1 MEKSES
7 IKNLTAALAKAQ
19 SALSNAKNTADNP
32 FYKSKYAPL
41 GDVLDLIR
49 PVLAKNDL
57 SVVQYPS
64 SQDGKA
70 VSIHTM
76 LIHASGEYIDFD
88 PLTLTAEKITP
99 QGAGA
104 AITYGR
110 RYTVSGIFN
119 IASEDDDDGNGLESK
134 KPVTYKSKQ
143 PVTYKSKQPVTYKSK
158 QPAKKINPEQANEI
172 SNLLKQTKSNIPN
185 FLKYYHLTKVEDMTE
200 SVYERAERDLMSKL
214 K

>member
-32 FYKSKYAPL
+32 FYKSRYAPL

-104 AITYGR
+104 AITYG
-110 RYTVSGIFN
+110 
-119 IASEDDDDGNGLESK
+119 LESK
-134 KPVTYKSKQ
+134 K

>member
-32 FYKSKYAPL
+32 FYKSRYAPL

-70 VSIHTM
+70 ISIHTM
-76 LIHASGEYIDFD
+76 LIHSSGEYIDFD

-134 KPVTYKSKQ
+134 KPVTYKSNHQ
-143 PVTYKSKQPVTYKSK
+143 S
-158 QPAKKINPEQANEI
+158 KKINPEQANEI
-172 SNLLKQTKSNIPN
+172 GNLLKQTKSNIPN

-200 SVYERAERDLMSKL
+200 SIYERAERDLMSKL

>member
-32 FYKSKYAPL
+32 FYKSRYAPL

-110 RYTVSGIFN
+110 RDTVSGIFN

-134 KPVTYKSKQ
+134 K

>member
-1 MEKSES
+1 MQKSES

-19 SALSNAKNTADNP
+19 SALSNAKNTASNP
-32 FYKSKYAPL
+32 YYKSKYAPL

-143 PVTYKSKQPVTYKSK
+143 PVTYKSKQP
-158 QPAKKINPEQANEI
+158 AKKINPEQANEI

>member
-19 SALSNAKNTADNP
+19 SVLSNAKNTADNP

-57 SVVQYPS
+57 SIVQYPS
-64 SQDGKA
+64 SADGKEI
-70 VSIHTM
+70 SIHTL

-110 RYTVSGIFN
+110 RYTVSGILN
-119 IASEDDDDGNGLESK
+119 IASEDDDDGNALEGK
-134 KPVTYKSKQ
+134 KPVASRPAVHKPKSKNISPSQ
-143 PVTYKSKQPVTYKSK
+143 V
-158 QPAKKINPEQANEI
+158 NEI
-172 SNLLKQTKSNIPN
+172 GNLLKQTKSNVPN
-185 FLKYYHLTKVEDMTE
+185 FLKYYHVTKIEDMTE
-200 SVYERAERDLMSKL
+200 EVYKRAEHDLLTKL
-214 K
+214 NPDK

>member
-134 KPVTYKSKQ
+134 KSTTYKPKQ
-143 PVTYKSKQPVTYKSK
+143 QV
-158 QPAKKINPEQANEI
+158 KKINPEQANEI

-185 FLKYYHLTKVEDMTE
+185 FLKYYHLTKVEDMTDDI
-200 SVYERAERDLMSKL
+200 YRRAERDLMSKL

>member
-32 FYKSKYAPL
+32 FYKSRYAPL

-134 KPVTYKSKQ
+134 KPATYKSKQ
-143 PVTYKSKQPVTYKSK
+143 Q
-158 QPAKKINPEQANEI
+158 AKKINPEQANEI

>member
-19 SALSNAKNTADNP
+19 SVLSNAKNTADNP

-143 PVTYKSKQPVTYKSK
+143 P
-158 QPAKKINPEQANEI
+158 AKKINPEQANEI